1 MSEYFLDEYEPIQQQ
16 MKESIREI
24 SLTDEE
30 ANELVVLINETSD
43 YLCKSMR
50 HGYYVEVD
58 FLDGLKRFVEYD
70 KHVSK
75 KQMIKFWNLY
85 DEIPSTIQSGL
96 L

>member
-1 MSEYFLDEYEPIQQQ
+1 
-16 MKESIREI
+16 MKESVREI
-24 SLTDEE
+24 SLTDVEV
-30 ANELVVLINETSD
+30 NELVVLIEQTRE

-50 HGYYVEVD
+50 HGYYVDVE

-75 KQMIKFWNLY
+75 KQMIKFWYLH
-85 DEIPSTIQSGL
+85 DEIPSTMQSGL

>member
-1 MSEYFLDEYEPIQQQ
+1 MSKYFLDEYEPIQQQ

-30 ANELVVLINETSD
+30 ANQLVVLINETRD

-58 FLDGLKRFVEYD
+58 FLDGLKKFVEYD
-70 KHVSK
+70 KHVSN
-75 KQMIKFWNLY
+75 KQMIKFWSLY